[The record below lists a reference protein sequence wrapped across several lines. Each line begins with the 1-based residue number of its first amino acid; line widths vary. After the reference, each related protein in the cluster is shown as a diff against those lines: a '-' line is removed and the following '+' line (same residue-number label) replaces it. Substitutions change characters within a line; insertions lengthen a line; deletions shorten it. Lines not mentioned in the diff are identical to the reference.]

1 MSADVRAHVRQASSG
16 SHQEHTSGII
26 YRMFILSGVL
36 EDLHK
41 DLGDLL
47 GVAPFTSP
55 ARLEDGGRC
64 GFCFMSSRKN
74 IILERGFP
82 VSGFVPSDLRFL

>member
-47 GVAPFTSP
+47 GVPPFTSP
-55 ARLEDGGRC
+55 ARLQDGGWC
-64 GFCFMSSRKN
+64 GSRSMPSGEDV
-74 IILERGFP
+74 ILQSCFP
-82 VSGFVPSDLRFL
+82 VSRFVPSDLRFP

>member
-55 ARLEDGGRC
+55 ARLQDGGWC
-64 GFCFMSSRKN
+64 GFCFMSSRKDVV
-74 IILERGFP
+74 LERGFP
-82 VSGFVPSDLRFL
+82 VSPLVPADLRFP

>member
-82 VSGFVPSDLRFL
+82 VSRFVPADLRFL